1 MLGKVCNENNPKNA
15 QKRYFQLRKRLFHHA
30 KVALLIGES
39 GSFVTTF
46 SFFLTENKA
55 FLQVYCMDMPNKC

>member
-30 KVALLIGES
+30 KEALSSCES
-39 GSFVTTF
+39 GTF
-46 SFFLTENKA
+46 
-55 FLQVYCMDMPNKC
+55 DW